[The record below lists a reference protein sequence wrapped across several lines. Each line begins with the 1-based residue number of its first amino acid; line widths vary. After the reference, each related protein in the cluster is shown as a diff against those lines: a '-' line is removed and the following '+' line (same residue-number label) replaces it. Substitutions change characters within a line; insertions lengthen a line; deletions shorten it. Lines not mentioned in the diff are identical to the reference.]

1 MKKFLIK
8 LRDKCAKN
16 RHRAGTLIEVL
27 IALSVLLAISS
38 IASGVYISSVRSTA
52 SNRNDVIADAL
63 AEEGIELMRNIRDTN
78 FLRFADVESCW
89 NMKPGETDCALAAN
103 KLSAGSSTVWL
114 DPADFSIKYL
124 KQITGLDTANLSAVG
139 NGAYKLKL
147 KAIAGAPNAKLY
159 FHDAA
164 NEDTPFYRGLNISY
178 MDFNA
183 DGINDAIKVV
193 STVAYA
199 TATGKARTA
208 VRASILTNQKML

>member
-16 RHRAGTLIEVL
+16 RRAETVFEALIS
-27 IALSVLLAISS
+27 ISVLLIISS
-38 IASGVYISSVRSTA
+38 LATGVYVTSVRSTA
-52 SNRNDVIADAL
+52 GNRNDLVAAAL
-63 AEEGIELMRNIRDTN
+63 AEEGVELMRNIRDTN
-78 FLRFADVESCW
+78 FLKYADGAQCW
-89 NMKPGETDCALAAN
+89 NLQPSAVGCPDAAN
-103 KLSAGSSTVWL
+103 LISQGSSTVWM
-114 DPADFSIKYL
+114 DPADFSIEYL
-124 KQITGLDTANLSAVG
+124 KQNTGLDTANLSAAG
-139 NGAYKLKL
+139 NAAYKLKL

-183 DGINDAIKVV
+183 DGINDAMKVI

-199 TATGKARTA
+199 SATGKARTI
-208 VRASILTNQKML
+208 VRAAILTNQKML